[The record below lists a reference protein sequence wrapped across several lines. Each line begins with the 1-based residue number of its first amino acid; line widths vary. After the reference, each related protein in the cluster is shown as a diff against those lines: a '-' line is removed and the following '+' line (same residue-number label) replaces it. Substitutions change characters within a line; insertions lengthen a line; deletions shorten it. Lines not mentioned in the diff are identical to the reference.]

1 MSTSDDDRIAYL
13 SGEPVDSL
21 TPQER
26 AELDELRTL
35 LETPATWEEPDA
47 ALEDRIVSAIAD
59 EARRARPVESDAP
72 GAGPR
77 RRRARRRGFRWPFR
91 RPALVLGGLATAAA
105 AIVVAIVLAVASSS
119 PAPLRFAMVVS
130 GTSLAPGAHG
140 SATLT
145 KMSSGWE
152 IQLSA
157 TGLPH
162 LADGHYY
169 QAWLK
174 NAAGILVPVGT
185 FNDAEHVI
193 LWSGAPVTQ
202 FRSFSV
208 TVQLANGNPVS
219 SGRRVLVGVAH
230 PCTDAGPHV
239 ERGKPR
245 SRRRHPPHKQGD
257 HAYVPEGAGRGV
269 AAKCRA
275 GGVRLRPPAARTNHR
290 EPFAAFPVTGPRT
303 KPRTEGDRW
312 GVNGGNPGE
321 RESRSRRR
329 WSRSRPPARRRRFRR
344 CRRAAR

>member
-1 MSTSDDDRIAYL
+1 MSTSDDDRILYL

-26 AELDELRTL
+26 AELDELRAL

-47 ALEDRIVSAIAD
+47 ALEDRIVSAIAE
-59 EARRARPVESDAP
+59 EARRERPAESAP
-72 GAGPR
+72 VAP
-77 RRRARRRGFRWPFR
+77 ATPQVPRRRGFRSPFR
-91 RPALVLGGLATAAA
+91 RPGLVLGGFATAAA
-105 AIVVAIVLAVASSS
+105 AIIVAIAIVIAVGGSSSS
-119 PAPLRFAMVVS
+119 PLQYAMVVS

-145 KMSSGWE
+145 KMTSGWE

-162 LADGHYY
+162 LANGRYY

-202 FRSFSV
+202 FRAFSV
-208 TVQLANGNPVS
+208 TEQLANGNPVS

-230 PCTDAGPHV
+230 PVH
-239 ERGKPR
+239 
-245 SRRRHPPHKQGD
+245 
-257 HAYVPEGAGRGV
+257 
-269 AAKCRA
+269 
-275 GGVRLRPPAARTNHR
+275 
-290 EPFAAFPVTGPRT
+290 
-303 KPRTEGDRW
+303 
-312 GVNGGNPGE
+312 
-321 RESRSRRR
+321 
-329 WSRSRPPARRRRFRR
+329 
-344 CRRAAR
+344 

>member
-1 MSTSDDDRIAYL
+1 MSTSDDDRIMYL

-59 EARRARPVESDAP
+59 EARRERPVESE
-72 GAGPR
+72 PR
-77 RRRARRRGFRWPFR
+77 RRPRPRPQTPRRRGFRWPFR
-91 RPALVLGGLATAAA
+91 RPALVLGGFATAAA
-105 AIVVAIVLAVASSS
+105 AIVVAIVLAVGGSSS
-119 PAPLRFAMVVS
+119 APLQFAMVVS

-145 KMSSGWE
+145 KMTSGWE

-162 LADGHYY
+162 LANGRYY

-208 TVQLANGNPVS
+208 TEQLANGNPAS

-230 PCTDAGPHV
+230 PVH
-239 ERGKPR
+239 
-245 SRRRHPPHKQGD
+245 
-257 HAYVPEGAGRGV
+257 
-269 AAKCRA
+269 
-275 GGVRLRPPAARTNHR
+275 
-290 EPFAAFPVTGPRT
+290 
-303 KPRTEGDRW
+303 
-312 GVNGGNPGE
+312 
-321 RESRSRRR
+321 
-329 WSRSRPPARRRRFRR
+329 
-344 CRRAAR
+344 